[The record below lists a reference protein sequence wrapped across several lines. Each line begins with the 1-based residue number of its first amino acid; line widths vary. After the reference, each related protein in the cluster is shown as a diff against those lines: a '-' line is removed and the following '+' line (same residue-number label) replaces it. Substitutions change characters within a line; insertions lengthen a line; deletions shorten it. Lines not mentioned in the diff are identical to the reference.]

1 MWEDLQQSAWIALAP
16 FILYILLPGFV
27 GAGMLMAIH
36 DALAVLFG
44 RDAHDQ

>member
-1 MWEDLQQSAWIALAP
+1 MWEDLQQAAYITLAP

-27 GAGMLMAIH
+27 VAGILMAIH

-44 RDAHDQ
+44 RDARD